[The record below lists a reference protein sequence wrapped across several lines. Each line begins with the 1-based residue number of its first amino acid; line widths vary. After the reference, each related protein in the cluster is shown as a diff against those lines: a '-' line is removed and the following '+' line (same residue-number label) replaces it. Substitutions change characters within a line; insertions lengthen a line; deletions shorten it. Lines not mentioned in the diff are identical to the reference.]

1 MYVLLCDFVGSVI
14 PFFLLLYVCSR
25 FCAKRFSFWI
35 AVLWTV
41 LWWLLQ
47 DMVSVPFGGILLGVC
62 GLCAYGMIPC
72 KMVWQHA
79 VLLSVFLVA
88 VLHWVEGMTRTL
100 GYWIAKEM
108 GSQNAWILQILDMV
122 QAVFGCVLL
131 CLFLWTVTKWF
142 CRYMHAL
149 CTEVLAILICPFL
162 FVLLCEQVIATSI
175 YGDTVVWSDTAGLVY
190 PLVEPIPIF
199 FLQVLAGMTF
209 FSVLFLFGRL
219 QKNQAVQA
227 EHKLLMHQMAT
238 QTVYMQEMAQR
249 EQQFCALRH
258 DMKNHFLLLQTLLK
272 EQKTAEA
279 IRYLSDLEVVAQQ
292 TSASVQTGNP
302 TVDSLLKNKCA
313 MMEQKGI
320 DVHCAVR
327 IPPKSAVKD
336 MQWCI
341 LFANAIDNA
350 TQAMEHI
357 PKQERY
363 LHISGKQKGDF
374 LYLCIENACEPSLSS
389 IVEGIGVQNMRTV
402 VQTHGGTLAYHVQNG
417 RFVLDM
423 VLLISQ
429 Q

>member
-1 MYVLLCDFVGSVI
+1 MYVFLCDFAGGLI
-14 PFFLLLYVCSR
+14 PFVLLLYACSR
-25 FCAKRFSFWI
+25 FCEKRFSFWI
-35 AVLWTV
+35 AVLWTG
-41 LWWLLQ
+41 LWWWLQ
-47 DMVSVPFGGILLGVC
+47 DMVSVPFGDILLGVC

-72 KMVWQHA
+72 KMAWQHA
-79 VLLSVFLVA
+79 VWLSVFLSA
-88 VLHWVEGMTRTL
+88 VWHWVNGITRTL

-142 CRYMHAL
+142 CRYVHHL
-149 CTEVLAILICPFL
+149 CTEILAILICPFL
-162 FVLLCEQVIATSI
+162 FVLLCEQVIATAI
-175 YGDTVVWSDTAGLVY
+175 YGDTFVWSDTMGLVY
-190 PLVEPIPIF
+190 PMVEPIPIF

-219 QKNQAVQA
+219 QKNQAVQ
-227 EHKLLMHQMAT
+227 EENKLLVHQMAT
-238 QTVYMQEMAQR
+238 EQR

-258 DMKNHFLLLQTLLK
+258 DIKNHFLLLQALLK

-279 IRYLSDLEVVAQQ
+279 IRYLSDLEVASYQ
-292 TSASVQTGNP
+292 TNVFVQTGNP
-302 TVDSLLKNKCA
+302 AVDILLKNKCA
-313 MMEQKGI
+313 VMEQKEI
-320 DVHCAVR
+320 DVQCAFC
-327 IPPKSAVKD
+327 IPPHSAVKD
-336 MQWCI
+336 MEWCM
-341 LFANAIDNA
+341 LLANAIDNA
-350 TQAMEHI
+350 TQAMEYI

-374 LYLCIENACEPSLSS
+374 LYLCIENACNPALSS

-402 VQTHGGTLAYHVQNG
+402 VQKHGGTMTYHVQNG
-417 RFVLDM
+417 RFTLDM